1 MCKLCT
7 LYRKFVLDD
16 IKKIIYILIME
27 NITISENI
35 KLMAARAGLSLSAL
49 ARLLDDTPQNFT
61 QKLKRD
67 NFRVS
72 DLEKIAD
79 ICGYSFTWD
88 FIKKD

>member
-1 MCKLCT
+1 MCN
-7 LYRKFVLDD
+7 LYRKFVLE
-16 IKKIIYILIME
+16 KLNKIVYIVNME

-35 KLMAARAGLSLSAL
+35 KIMAARAGLSLSAL

-67 NFRVS
+67 NFRIN

>member
-1 MCKLCT
+1 MCT
-7 LYRKFVLDD
+7 LYRKFVLE
-16 IKKIIYILIME
+16 KLNKIVYIISME
-27 NITISENI
+27 NLTISENI

-67 NFRVS
+67 NFRIN

-79 ICGYSFTWD
+79 ICGYRFTWD